1 MGVRPQG
8 AAAPRILC
16 TLGTFK
22 PNGDCTTGL
31 AGAWLRPGHPGERRV
46 TKMPRPGLLSLL
58 LGVRG
63 EKSWQGCLGTG
74 HRAVS
79 GLQSCPQVLT
89 LQGKVPQPGLF
100 LFWTNPGMSEPP
112 AGWYHLPP
120 HCPDLKVP
128 GPVPTWSPH
137 PVTRQPGRALCLLP
151 RGLPMPEPCQPV
163 GKPDTMP
170 PTAPRA
176 CSAACLE

>member
-1 MGVRPQG
+1 MGGWLGVGVRPQG

-100 LFWTNPGMSEPP
+100 SSGPIQGCLSPLLAGTTCPHTAQTSRSQAPCPPGHPTQSPDSQAGPSAFYLGASPCPSP
-112 AGWYHLPP
+112 ASL
-120 HCPDLKVP
+120 
-128 GPVPTWSPH
+128 
-137 PVTRQPGRALCLLP
+137 
-151 RGLPMPEPCQPV
+151 
-163 GKPDTMP
+163 
-170 PTAPRA
+170 
-176 CSAACLE
+176 